1 MVNPLQAPPAQR
13 NRFLLTTSALVVLLG
28 FLFFAH
34 GALFPFLIGL
44 ILAYLLLPL
53 VRWIEKLRPVANAQ
67 RDRARLLAVIA
78 VYLVGLILVLL
89 IADLLVPVLF
99 RQVSNFLELLPTMV
113 AQAQETFN
121 TWAAEYQTRV
131 PPEVRVRIE
140 ESVES
145 VVQTLADAAQQAAV
159 RTVLVV
165 SQTFSVL
172 VGLAIIPVWLFYVLK
187 DQHKAKGWFLQLLP
201 SGAQGDAEAI
211 LGIMDKALS
220 SYVRAQLLLGLV
232 VGLLITLGL
241 TVMRVRFALVL
252 GIIAGVTELIP
263 ILGPILGAIPAILVT
278 LANSPDQV
286 VWVVLFYTVV
296 QQVENNFL
304 VPRVQG
310 SAVQMHPAIIMTL
323 IILASEVAG
332 FWGMLGI
339 VPVTAVCRDVFLF
352 LYRRF
357 GAEEQVYSS

>member
-1 MVNPLQAPPAQR
+1 MVNPLQSPPAQR
-13 NRFLLTTSALVVLLG
+13 NRFLLTASALAVLLG
-28 FLFFAH
+28 FLFLAH

-53 VRWIEKLRPVANAQ
+53 VRWIEKLQPVSEAQ
-67 RDRARLLAVIA
+67 RGRARLLAVIA
-78 VYLVGLILVLL
+78 VYLMALILVLL
-89 IADLLVPVLF
+89 IVGFVFPVVF
-99 RQVSNFLELLPTMV
+99 RQVSKFFELLPTMV
-113 AQAQETFN
+113 EQAQEAFT
-121 TWAAEYQTRV
+121 TWAAEYQARV
-131 PPEVRVRIE
+131 PPEVQARIE
-140 ESVES
+140 ESVGR
-145 VVQTLADAAQQAAV
+145 VVQTLADAAQQAVV
-159 RTVLVV
+159 RTILVV

-201 SGAQGDAEAI
+201 QGAQSDAEAI
-211 LGIMDKALS
+211 LGIVDRVLS

-232 VGLLITLGL
+232 VGLMIFIGL
-241 TVMRVRFALVL
+241 TVMGVNFALVL

-286 VWVVLFYTVV
+286 VWVVLLYVVV

-304 VPRVQG
+304 VPRVQS
-310 SAVQMHPAIIMTL
+310 SAVQIHPAIIMTL

-332 FWGMLGI
+332 FWGMLVI
-339 VPVTAVCRDVFLF
+339 VPLAAVCRDVFLY

-357 GAEEQVYSS
+357 GAEEQV